1 MTLDTSPRS
10 IMYFRFAWCRV
21 FFIVS
26 GPLSERAEAA
36 RSEGE
41 RDAFDALAS
50 YACTFGSRR
59 VALSRSKLTDAF
71 GQCDPAQAGSRARI
85 DAEPLGVTRQRCWAC
100 GAAASGSRRAARHRV
115 CLLGR
120 ALRSRLRMP
129 SALAGRKWRQPHH
142 SGQCG

>member
-71 GQCDPAQAGSRARI
+71 GQCDPARA
-85 DAEPLGVTRQRCWAC
+85 DTTRNRGGIAARLWRDC
-100 GAAASGSRRAARHRV
+100 GAIGARYAEV
-115 CLLGR
+115 ILT
-120 ALRSRLRMP
+120 A
-129 SALAGRKWRQPHH
+129 
-142 SGQCG
+142 